1 MALSRN
7 NGVMEC
13 LSRSLDAAI
22 LRQQVTAHN
31 LANLNTPRFKRST
44 VIFETQLRQAIAET
58 KAGLVGTHPLHRS
71 TGDALPEPRVYV
83 ERQTAMRADGNNVDL
98 EREMLDLV
106 MNQLRYQSLVR
117 QINGRCDDWRYVIN
131 EGRR

>member
-1 MALSRN
+1 MLSRN
-7 NGVMEC
+7 NRVMEC
-13 LSRSLDAAI
+13 LNRSLDAAV

-44 VIFETQLRQAIAET
+44 VIFEKSLRQALAQT
-58 KAGLVGTHPLHRS
+58 KTGPVTTHPLHRPA
-71 TGDALPEPRVYV
+71 GNALPEPRVQV
-83 ERQTAMRADGNNVDL
+83 EQQTAVRVDGNNVDL

-106 MNQLRYQSLVR
+106 MNQLRYQALVR
-117 QINGRCDDWRYVIN
+117 QINGRCDDWRYVIA